1 MEKVPEEKVAKEKMV
16 KLDPVLLD
24 ILVCPDCKGSLT
36 VDYDNEEL
44 ICNQCGLAYP
54 VRDDIPI
61 MLVDEARRPDP
72 PPDEKPPAADL
83 SEVDDGSAADPA
95 ADADADPAG

>member
-1 MEKVPEEKVAKEKMV
+1 M

-36 VDYDNEEL
+36 VDETAEEL
-44 ICNQCGLAYP
+44 ICDSCGLIYP
-54 VRDDIPI
+54 VRDDIPV

-72 PPDEKPPAADL
+72 ADPDLADGT
-83 SEVDDGSAADPA
+83 STGAPGAEPSGSAGPA
-95 ADADADPAG
+95 SG